1 MRRGKEG
8 GKRGVGRGVNCPSLV
23 ICRGQQIKPSMEKG
37 PPPPYISLPPS
48 LPPNLFSNVE
58 DREEEKKMESGSLA
72 KEGRGEWGGVD
83 GGVKKGVEER
93 GM

>member
-1 MRRGKEG
+1 
-8 GKRGVGRGVNCPSLV
+8 
-23 ICRGQQIKPSMEKG
+23 
-37 PPPPYISLPPS
+37 
-48 LPPNLFSNVE
+48 
-58 DREEEKKMESGSLA
+58 MESGSLA